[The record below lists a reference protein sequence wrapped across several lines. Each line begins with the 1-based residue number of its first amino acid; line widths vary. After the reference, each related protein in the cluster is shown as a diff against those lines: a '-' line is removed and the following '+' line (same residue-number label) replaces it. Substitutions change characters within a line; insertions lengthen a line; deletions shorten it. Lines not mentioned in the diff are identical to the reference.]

1 MRLIIYSTSAPEFK
15 RQAHE
20 ALRVWKAQGY
30 DVWAIP
36 IETVDTTRKRRWE
49 IVEDSFYFLH
59 KYFSGS
65 APYID
70 VVAIYCHGWK
80 NSIEIGYR
88 SADVDKLAALIAPL
102 RSVYTVI
109 ALWCCNTGKPNGF
122 GQKLSAAAGQTVIA
136 HTNAGHTTGNPNKVL
151 FTNGVPRGRLNDA
164 LGISWSEWKNY
175 SRRGR
180 VDETEMDIIA
190 DTVRLIGG
198 LKTNG
203 GSGSGLTR

>member
-1 MRLIIYSTSAPEFK
+1 M
-15 RQAHE
+15 
-20 ALRVWKAQGY
+20 
-30 DVWAIP
+30 
-36 IETVDTTRKRRWE
+36 TR
-49 IVEDSFYFLH
+49 IHDYVN
-59 KYFSGS
+59 GP

-102 RSVYTVI
+102 RSVHTVI

-122 GQKLSAAAGQTVIA
+122 GQKLSAAAGQAVIA

-151 FTNGVPRGRLNDA
+151 FSDGAYMGRLQEV
-164 LGISWSEWKNY
+164 LGIPRAEWKSY

-180 VDETEMDIIA
+180 VDETELEIVDRTA
-190 DTVRLIGG
+190 RRVSG

-203 GSGSGLTR
+203 DSGSGLTK

>member
-15 RQAHE
+15 RQANE

-30 DVWAIP
+30 DVWAIA
-36 IETVDTTRKRRWE
+36 IETKGVTPKRKREMVADAMTR
-49 IVEDSFYFLH
+49 IHDYMA
-59 KYFSGS
+59 GPT
-65 APYID
+65 PYID

-88 SADVDKLAALIAPL
+88 SADVDTLATLIAPL

-136 HTNAGHTTGNPNKVL
+136 HTTAGHTTGNPNKVL
-151 FTNGVPRGRLNDA
+151 FVNGVPRGRLNDA
-164 LGISWSEWKNY
+164 LGISWAEWKNY
-175 SRRGR
+175 SGRGR
-180 VDETEMDIIA
+180 VDETELDIIA

-198 LKTNG
+198 LKTDC